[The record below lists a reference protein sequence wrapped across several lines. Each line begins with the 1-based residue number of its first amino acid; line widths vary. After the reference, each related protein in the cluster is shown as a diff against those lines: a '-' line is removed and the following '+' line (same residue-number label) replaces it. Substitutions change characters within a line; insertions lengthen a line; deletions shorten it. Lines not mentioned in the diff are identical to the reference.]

1 MKPIKLKM
9 SAFGP
14 YADVETVDFS
24 AFDGKG
30 LFLIT
35 GTTGAGKTT
44 IFDAICFALFGE
56 TSGSSRNG
64 EMLRSNFAKPLTR
77 TFVELDFEHRGKNY
91 HIIRTTSNEVAK
103 KRGTGS
109 KIEGASAELTGDD
122 ITTPLTKT
130 GEVNNKISEIIGL
143 KCDEYRQIAMLA
155 QGEFKK
161 FIESGSEKR
170 SEIFRK
176 IFHTDIYKEF
186 QDRLKTE
193 SAEKL
198 DEKKKVCEL
207 IKSKTASVAI
217 PDDENFAEIKEK
229 ISLYT
234 DRSDLTVI
242 DIEQFLLHLSVLS
255 EMQKKDNAEIDKKR
269 KELEKTIL
277 EEEKKKALAEEINS
291 KFDTLDAEK
300 LRLEQLLQSKP
311 HYDEML
317 KKAENDEKILHS
329 VKPKYDSFAE
339 AQNRYNLAVKSC
351 KNAEVNRKSAEEN
364 LNLKQNVFAEKKSL
378 EGKIATLN
386 EESGK
391 LRAKEDIYRKY
402 FNLTENL
409 NVYESVL
416 QNSEKEIS
424 DNRKLYSD
432 TENLKSKAEKFIS
445 ENSDTEQKIFDAKS
459 KITAL
464 KDKSGKAERLSAEY
478 QNLAKINARLTNA
491 KAECADLAKSATAL
505 NNEYNEQ
512 HNIYIMNM
520 AGVLADTLEDEKP
533 CPVCGSL
540 HHPTPAKHSE
550 SAPDKETLELLKSKC
565 EVAETAVHQKSN
577 EVTRLETELESAN
590 ANVMEFAT
598 ALEVDSEKLSA
609 ELILQLLSEQKEQL
623 KLLETE
629 LLNLEKI
636 SEQSEKCKAEI
647 LNLDEKLKKLDL
659 VHTDL
664 IRKNADAKSK
674 YNSAKEETETLKPEI
689 KYSSVE
695 ELLNEAKACSDRAE
709 KIKAEIDLAQ
719 SELSKAKSDFDSKVS
734 AENEMKKQLTAFE
747 SELVGKKSELD
758 IILSENNIMECPN
771 FNLLTENSVK
781 ELKQKIETF
790 TDSFKKSQATVEACE
805 KSVEGKHRE
814 DVAEIAKVIAD
825 YNFQKEI
832 QNNLFTDSDR
842 SLHNNQNIYN
852 SVEKLKNDFEEKL
865 RIADVYENLKKTA
878 NGEIVSDNSKI
889 TFERYIMGSYFE
901 QVLYYANLRF
911 SKMTGGRY
919 EIVRGESRDKR
930 ISAGL
935 EISVRDNF
943 NNKERDIS
951 SLSGGESF
959 QASLALALGLSDII
973 QQRNGGIRLDSIFI
987 DEGFGSLDN
996 DSLASAIETLN
1007 DLTGNGN
1014 RLVGI
1019 ISHISELKNSIGN
1032 KIEVVGT
1039 KSGSSIKIITD

>member
-77 TFVELDFEHRGKNY
+77 TYVELDFEHRGNSY

-109 KIEGASAELTGDD
+109 KIENAYAELTGGD

-130 GEVNNKISEIIGL
+130 SDVNKKISEIIGL

-186 QDRLKTE
+186 QDKLKTE
-193 SAEKL
+193 SAEKVE
-198 DEKKKVCEL
+198 EKKKVCEI
-207 IKSKTASVAI
+207 IKSKTVSAAI
-217 PDDENFAEIKEK
+217 PDDENFAEVKEK

-242 DIEQFLLHLSVLS
+242 DIEQFLLHLSALI
-255 EMQKKDNAEIDKKR
+255 EMQKNGNKAIEKKL
-269 KELEKTIL
+269 KEFEKTIL

-291 KFDTLDAEK
+291 KFDTLDNEK

-317 KKAENDEKILHS
+317 KKAENDEKLLHS

-339 AQNRYNLAVKSC
+339 SQNRYNSALTSC
-351 KNAEVNRKSAEEN
+351 KNAEANRKSAEEI
-364 LNLKQNVFAEKKSL
+364 LKAKQEIFLQKKSL
-378 EGKIATLN
+378 ESEISKLN
-386 EESGK
+386 EEAGK
-391 LRAKEDIYRKY
+391 LRAKEDVYRKY
-402 FNLTENL
+402 YTLILNL
-409 NVYESVL
+409 NNYQADL

-424 DNRKLYSD
+424 DNRKSYSD
-432 TENLKSKAEKFIS
+432 TENLKAKAEKFIS
-445 ENSDTEQKIFDAKS
+445 ENNDTEQKIFDVKN

-464 KDKSGKAERLSAEY
+464 KDKSDKAKKLSAEY
-478 QNLAKINARLTNA
+478 ENLEKINAKLTIA
-491 KAECADLAKSATAL
+491 KAECANLAKSATAL

-520 AGVLADTLEDEKP
+520 AGVLADTLENEKP

-550 SAPDKETLELLKSKC
+550 NAPDKETLDLLKSKC
-565 EVAETAVHQKSN
+565 EAAETAVHQKSN
-577 EVTRLETELESAN
+577 EVTRFETEAKSASAN
-590 ANVMEFAT
+590 VTEFAT
-598 ALEVDSEKLSA
+598 ALEVDTAKFSA
-609 ELILQLLSEQKEQL
+609 EFILQLLSEQKEQL
-623 KLLETE
+623 KSLEAE

-636 SEQSEKCKAEI
+636 SKQREKCRAEI
-647 LNLDEKLKKLDL
+647 LSLDEKLKKLDL

-674 YNSAKEETETLKPEI
+674 YDSAKEETETLKPEI

-695 ELLNEAKACSDRAE
+695 KLLNEAKACSDRAE
-709 KIKAEIDLAQ
+709 KIKAGIDLAQ
-719 SELSKAKSDFDSKVS
+719 NELSKAKSDFDGKIS
-734 AENEMKKQLTAFE
+734 AENEMKKQLSTFE

-758 IILSENNIMECPN
+758 IVLSENNITKCPD
-771 FNLLTENSVK
+771 FNLLTESSVK
-781 ELKQKIETF
+781 ELKQKVETF
-790 TDSFKKSQATVEACE
+790 TDSLKKSQATVEACE

-825 YNFQKEI
+825 YNSQKEI

-852 SVEKLKNDFEEKL
+852 DVEKLKNDFEEKL
-865 RIADVYENLKKTA
+865 KIADIYENLKKTA

-987 DEGFGSLDN
+987 DEGFGSLDD

-1019 ISHISELKNSIGN
+1019 ISHINELKNSIGN

-1039 KSGSSIKIITD
+1039 KSGSSIKIVTD

>member
-77 TFVELDFEHRGKNY
+77 TYVELDFEHRGKNY

-109 KIEGASAELTGDD
+109 KIENAYAELTGDD

-186 QDRLKTE
+186 QERLKTE

-198 DEKKKVCEL
+198 EEKKKVCEI

-300 LRLEQLLQSKP
+300 LRLDQLLQKKP
-311 HYDEML
+311 YYDEML
-317 KKAENDEKILHS
+317 NKAENDEKILHS

-339 AQNRYNLAVKSC
+339 SRKRYDSALQNC
-351 KNAEVNRKSAEEN
+351 KNAEINRKSAEEI
-364 LNLKQNVFAEKKSL
+364 LKSKQEIFSQKKSL
-378 EGKIATLN
+378 ESEISKLN

-391 LRAKEDIYRKY
+391 LRAKEDTYRKY
-402 FNLTENL
+402 FNLTANL

-424 DNRKLYSD
+424 DNRKSYSD

-491 KAECADLAKSATAL
+491 KAECTELAKSATEL

-540 HHPTPAKHSE
+540 HHPNPAKHSE
-550 SAPDKETLELLKSKC
+550 NAPDKDTLDALKARC
-565 EVAETAVHQKSN
+565 EVAENAVNKKSN
-577 EVTRLETELESAN
+577 EVTRLETESESAKT
-590 ANVMEFAT
+590 NVTEFT
-598 ALEVDSEKLSA
+598 NALEVDAETLSA
-609 ELILQLLSEQKEQL
+609 ETILQLLAEQKEQL

-636 SEQSEKCKAEI
+636 SEQSEKCKVEI

-659 VHTDL
+659 VHTEL
-664 IRKNADAKSK
+664 ICKNADAKSK

-719 SELSKAKSDFDSKVS
+719 DELSKAKSAFDSKVS

-747 SELVGKKSELD
+747 SELVGKKSKLD
-758 IILSENNIMECPN
+758 IILSENNITECPN

-781 ELKQKIETF
+781 ELKQKIEAF
-790 TDSFKKSQATVEACE
+790 TDSLKKSQATVEACE

-814 DVAEIAKVIAD
+814 DVAEIAKVIAN
-825 YNFQKEI
+825 YNSQKEI

-852 SVEKLKNDFEEKL
+852 DVEKLKNDFEEKL

-987 DEGFGSLDN
+987 DEGFGSLDG
-996 DSLASAIETLN
+996 DRLASAIETLN

>member
-77 TFVELDFEHRGKNY
+77 TFVELDFEHRGKSY

-109 KIEGASAELTGDD
+109 KIENAYAELTGDD

-130 GEVNNKISEIIGL
+130 SDVNKKISEIIGL

-186 QDRLKTE
+186 QDKLKIE
-193 SAEKL
+193 SAEKVE
-198 DEKKKVCEL
+198 EKKKVCEI

-242 DIEQFLLHLSVLS
+242 DIEQFLLHLSALI
-255 EMQKKDNAEIDKKR
+255 EMQKNGSKAIEKKL

-291 KFDTLDAEK
+291 KFDTLDNEK

-317 KKAENDEKILHS
+317 KKAENDEKLLHS

-339 AQNRYNLAVKSC
+339 AQNRYDSAVKSC
-351 KNAEVNRKSAEEN
+351 KNAEVNRKSAEKI
-364 LNLKQNVFAEKKSL
+364 LKAKQEIFSQKKSL
-378 EGKIATLN
+378 ESEISKLN

-391 LRAKEDIYRKY
+391 LRAKEDVYRKY
-402 FNLTENL
+402 YNLVLNLEN
-409 NVYESVL
+409 YQSDL
-416 QNSEKEIS
+416 QNSEKEIL
-424 DNRKLYSD
+424 DNRKSYSD
-432 TENLKSKAEKFIS
+432 TENLKSKTEKFIS
-445 ENSDTEQKIFDAKS
+445 ENSDTEQKIFDVKN

-464 KDKSGKAERLSAEY
+464 NDKSDKAKKLSAEY
-478 QNLAKINARLTNA
+478 ENLEKINAKLTIV
-491 KAECADLAKSATAL
+491 KAECTELVKSATAL

-550 SAPDKETLELLKSKC
+550 NAPDKDALDALKARCET
-565 EVAETAVHQKSN
+565 AETAVHQKSN
-577 EVTRLETELESAN
+577 EVTRLETESKSAK
-590 ANVMEFAT
+590 ANVTEFAT
-598 ALEVDSEKLSA
+598 VLEVDAEKLSA
-609 ELILQLLSEQKEQL
+609 ELILLLLSEQKEQL
-623 KLLETE
+623 KSLETE
-629 LLNLEKI
+629 VISLEKI
-636 SEQSEKCKAEI
+636 NEQREKCKAEI
-647 LNLDEKLKKLDL
+647 LNFDEKLKKLDL

-674 YNSAKEETETLKPEI
+674 YNSAKEETKALKSEI

-695 ELLNEAKACSDRAE
+695 KLLNEAKACSDRAE
-709 KIKAEIDLAQ
+709 KIKSEIDLAQ
-719 SELSKAKSDFDSKVS
+719 DELSKAKSDFDGKIS

-747 SELVGKKSELD
+747 SELVVKKSELD
-758 IILSENNIMECPN
+758 IVLSENNITECPD
-771 FNLLTENSVK
+771 FNLLTESSVK
-781 ELKQKIETF
+781 ELKQKVEAF
-790 TDSFKKSQATVEACE
+790 TDSLKKSQATVEACE

-814 DVAEIAKVIAD
+814 DVAEIAKVIVD
-825 YNFQKEI
+825 YNSQKEI

-852 SVEKLKNDFEEKL
+852 DVDKLKNDFEEKL
-865 RIADVYENLKKTA
+865 KIADIYENLKKTA

-959 QASLALALGLSDII
+959 QESLALALGLSDII

-987 DEGFGSLDN
+987 DEGFGSLDD

-1019 ISHISELKNSIGN
+1019 ISHINELKNSIGN

>member
-77 TFVELDFEHRGKNY
+77 TYVELDFEHRGKSY

-186 QDRLKTE
+186 QDKLKTE

-198 DEKKKVCEL
+198 EEKKKVCEL
-207 IKSKTASVAI
+207 IKSKTVAVEI
-217 PDDENFAEIKEK
+217 PDDDSFAEISEK

-234 DRSDLTVI
+234 DRTDLTVI

-339 AQNRYNLAVKSC
+339 SRKRYDSALQNC
-351 KNAEVNRKSAEEN
+351 KNAEINRKSAEEI
-364 LNLKQNVFAEKKSL
+364 LKSKQEIFSQKKSL
-378 EGKIATLN
+378 ESEISKLN

-391 LRAKEDIYRKY
+391 LRAKEDTYRKY
-402 FNLTENL
+402 FNLTANL

-424 DNRKLYSD
+424 DNRKSYSD

-445 ENSDTEQKIFDAKS
+445 ENSDTEQKIFDVKS
-459 KITAL
+459 KTTAL
-464 KDKSGKAERLSAEY
+464 KDKSGKAERLFAEY
-478 QNLAKINARLTNA
+478 ENLAKIYARLANA

-540 HHPTPAKHSE
+540 HHPTPAKHRE
-550 SAPDKETLELLKSKC
+550 NAPDKETLDLLKSKC

-609 ELILQLLSEQKEQL
+609 ELILQLLAEQKEQL

-659 VHTDL
+659 VHTEL

-709 KIKAEIDLAQ
+709 KIRAEIDLAQ

-734 AENEMKKQLTAFE
+734 AENETAKQLKSFE
-747 SELVGKKSELD
+747 FELENKKTELD
-758 IILSENNIMECPN
+758 IVLSENNITECPD
-771 FNLLTENSVK
+771 FNLLTEDSIK
-781 ELKQKIETF
+781 ELKRKIETF
-790 TDSFKKSQATVEACE
+790 TDSLKKSQATVEACE

-814 DVAEIAKVIAD
+814 DVAEIAKIIAD
-825 YNFQKEI
+825 YNSQKEI
-832 QNNLFTDSDR
+832 QNDLFTDSDR

-852 SVEKLKNDFEEKL
+852 DVEKLKNDFEEKL
-865 RIADVYENLKKTA
+865 KIADIYENLKKTA

-987 DEGFGSLDN
+987 DEGFGSLDG
-996 DSLASAIETLN
+996 DRLASAIETLN

>member
-77 TFVELDFEHRGKNY
+77 TYVELDFEHRGKSY

-109 KIEGASAELTGDD
+109 KIESAYAELTGDD
-122 ITTPLTKT
+122 ISTPLTKT
-130 GEVNNKISEIIGL
+130 NEVNKKISEIIGL

-176 IFHTDIYKEF
+176 IFHTDIYKNF
-186 QDRLKTE
+186 QDRLKAE
-193 SAEKL
+193 SAEKVE
-198 DEKKKVCEL
+198 EKKKVCE
-207 IKSKTASVAI
+207 IIRSKTASVEI
-217 PDDENFAEIKEK
+217 PDDENYSEIKEK

-234 DRSDLTVI
+234 DRADLTVI
-242 DIEQFLLHLSVLS
+242 DIEQFLLHFSALT
-255 EMQKKDNAEIDKKR
+255 EMQNASNREVDKKR

-277 EEEKKKALAEEINS
+277 EEEKKKALAVEINN

-317 KKAENDEKILHS
+317 RKAESDEKILHS

-339 AQNRYNLAVKSC
+339 SQKRYNSALKSC
-351 KNAEVNRKSAEEN
+351 KNAELSRKSAEEN
-364 LNLKQNVFAEKKSL
+364 LKIKQDVFAQKKLL
-378 EGKIATLN
+378 EGKISELN

-391 LRAKEDIYRKY
+391 LRAKEDIYKKY
-402 FNLTENL
+402 FNLSANL
-409 NVYESVL
+409 KTFETIL

-424 DNRKLYSD
+424 GNRKLYSD
-432 TENLKSKAEKFIS
+432 TKNLKTETEKFIS
-445 ENSDTEQKIFDAKS
+445 ENSDTEQKIFDAKNE
-459 KITAL
+459 ITAL
-464 KDKSGKAERLSAEY
+464 KDKSLKAERLSAEY
-478 QNLAKINARLTNA
+478 ENLRKIIANLSAVKT
-491 KAECADLAKSATAL
+491 ECAELAKSATAL

-520 AGVLADTLEDEKP
+520 AGVLADTLESEKP

-540 HHPTPAKHSE
+540 HHPNPAKHSE
-550 SAPDKETLELLKSKC
+550 NAPDKETLDLLKAKC
-565 EVAETAVHQKSN
+565 EAAETAVHQKST
-577 EVTRLETELESAN
+577 EIARLETELKSVKSSAEESSA
-590 ANVMEFAT
+590 
-598 ALEVDSEKLSA
+598 ALEIDFENLSD
-609 ELILQLLSEQKEQL
+609 EYILQLLTEQKTQL
-623 KLLETE
+623 NSLEKQV
-629 LLNLEKI
+629 LDLEKI
-636 SEQSEKCKAEI
+636 KKQLEKSKTDIADY
-647 LNLDEKLKKLDL
+647 DEKLRKLDEI
-659 VHTDL
+659 HTDL
-664 IRKNADAKSK
+664 IRKNADAKNK

-689 KYSSVE
+689 KYSSVA
-695 ELLNEAKACSDRAE
+695 ELLNEATACSNKAQQ
-709 KIKAEIDLAQ
+709 IKAEIDFAQ
-719 SELSKAKSDFDSKVS
+719 NELSKAKSDFDSKTS
-734 AENEMKKQLTAFE
+734 AEDETKKQLTAFE
-747 SELVGKKSELD
+747 SELRNKETELKN
-758 IILSENNIMECPN
+758 ILLENNISECPD
-771 FNLLTENSVK
+771 FDLLTENSVK
-781 ELKQKIETF
+781 GLKQRVETF
-790 TDSFKKSQATVEACE
+790 TDSIKKSQATVETCE
-805 KSVEGKHRE
+805 KSVEGKQRE
-814 DVAEIAKVIAD
+814 DV
-825 YNFQKEI
+825 QKINDLIVSYTSEKEKWDKAY
-832 QNNLFTDSDR
+832 TDSDR

-865 RIADVYENLKKTA
+865 RVADIYENLKKTA

-901 QVLYYANLRF
+901 QVLYFANLRF

-987 DEGFGSLDN
+987 DEGFGSLDD

-1019 ISHISELKNSIGN
+1019 ISHINELKNSIGN

-1039 KSGSSIKIITD
+1039 KSGSSIKIITE

>member
-77 TFVELDFEHRGKNY
+77 TYVELDFEHRGKKY
-91 HIIRTTSNEVAK
+91 RIIRTTSNEVAK

-198 DEKKKVCEL
+198 EEKKKVCEL
-207 IKSKTASVAI
+207 IKSKTVAVEI
-217 PDDENFAEIKEK
+217 PDDDSFAEISEK
-229 ISLYT
+229 INLYT

-255 EMQKKDNAEIDKKR
+255 EMQKKDNAEIEKKR

-300 LRLEQLLQSKP
+300 LRLEQLLQKKP

-339 AQNRYNLAVKSC
+339 AQKRYNSALEGC
-351 KNAEVNRKSAEEN
+351 KNAEISRKSAEEI
-364 LNLKQNVFAEKKSL
+364 LKSKQKIFSQKKSL
-378 EGKIATLN
+378 ESEISKLN

-391 LRAKEDIYRKY
+391 LCAKEDIYRKY
-402 FNLTENL
+402 YNLVLNL
-409 NVYESVL
+409 ESYQTDL

-424 DNRKLYSD
+424 DNRKSYSD

-478 QNLAKINARLTNA
+478 QNLAKINARLANA

-550 SAPDKETLELLKSKC
+550 NAPDKETLDLLKSKC

-577 EVTRLETELESAN
+577 EVTRLETESESAN

-598 ALEVDSEKLSA
+598 ELEVDSEKLSA
-609 ELILQLLSEQKEQL
+609 ELILQLLAEQKEQL

-659 VHTDL
+659 VHTEL

-674 YNSAKEETETLKPEI
+674 YNSAKEETESLKAEI

-695 ELLNEAKACSDRAE
+695 ELLNAAKACADKAE
-709 KIKAEIDLAQ
+709 QIKSEIDLAQ
-719 SELSKAKSDFDSKVS
+719 DELSKAKSDFDGKVS

-758 IILSENNIMECPN
+758 IILSENNITECPN

-781 ELKQKIETF
+781 ELKQKVEAF
-790 TDSFKKSQATVEACE
+790 TDSLKKSLATVEACE
-805 KSVEGKHRE
+805 KSVEGKQRE
-814 DVAEIAKVIAD
+814 DVLKI
-825 YNFQKEI
+825 KELI
-832 QNNLFTDSDR
+832 DSYTSEKEKWDNLYTAGDR
-842 SLHNNQNIYN
+842 SLHNNLNIYN

-996 DSLASAIETLN
+996 DRLASAIETLN

>member
-77 TFVELDFEHRGKNY
+77 TYVELDFEHRGKKY
-91 HIIRTTSNEVAK
+91 RIIRTTSNEVAK

-186 QDRLKTE
+186 QDKLKTE

-198 DEKKKVCEL
+198 EEKKKVCEL
-207 IKSKTASVAI
+207 IKSKTVAVEI
-217 PDDENFAEIKEK
+217 PDDESFAEISEK

-234 DRSDLTVI
+234 DRTDLTVI

-255 EMQKKDNAEIDKKR
+255 EMQKKDNAEIEKKR

-277 EEEKKKALAEEINS
+277 EKEKKKALAVEINN

-339 AQNRYNLAVKSC
+339 SRKRYDSALKNC
-351 KNAEVNRKSAEEN
+351 KNAEINRKSAEEN
-364 LNLKQNVFAEKKSL
+364 LKLKQNVFAEKKL
-378 EGKIATLN
+378 FEGKIATLN

-391 LRAKEDIYRKY
+391 LRAKEDTYRKY
-402 FNLTENL
+402 FNLTANL
-409 NVYESVL
+409 NVYE
-416 QNSEKEIS
+416 
-424 DNRKLYSD
+424 
-432 TENLKSKAEKFIS
+432 FIS

-459 KITAL
+459 KITTL

-478 QNLAKINARLTNA
+478 ENLEKINARLTNA

-540 HHPTPAKHSE
+540 HHPNPAKHSE
-550 SAPDKETLELLKSKC
+550 NAPDKETLDLLKSKC
-565 EVAETAVHQKSN
+565 EVAETAVHKKSN
-577 EVTRLETELESAN
+577 EVTRLETESESAKT
-590 ANVMEFAT
+590 NVTEFVN
-598 ALEVDSEKLSA
+598 ALEIDAETFSA
-609 ELILQLLSEQKEQL
+609 EMISQLLSEQKEQL
-623 KLLETE
+623 KALENE
-629 LLNLEKI
+629 ASDLEKVR
-636 SEQSEKCKAEI
+636 EQREVCKAEI
-647 LNLDEKLKKLDL
+647 SRFDEKLKKLDL
-659 VHTDL
+659 VHTEL

-674 YNSAKEETETLKPEI
+674 YNSAKEETESLKAEI

-695 ELLNEAKACSDRAE
+695 ELLNAAKACADKAE
-709 KIKAEIDLAQ
+709 QIKSEIDLAQ
-719 SELSKAKSDFDSKVS
+719 SELSNAKSDFDSKVS
-734 AENEMKKQLTAFE
+734 VENETAKQLKSFE
-747 SELVGKKSELD
+747 SELENKKSELD
-758 IILSENNIMECPN
+758 IVLSENNILECPD
-771 FNLLTENSVK
+771 FNLLTEDSIK
-781 ELKQKIETF
+781 ELKQEAETF
-790 TDSFKKSQATVEACE
+790 TDSLKKSRATVEACE
-805 KSVEGKHRE
+805 KSVEGKQRE
-814 DVAEIAKVIAD
+814 DVLKINELINN
-825 YNFQKEI
+825 YTSEKEKWD
-832 QNNLFTDSDR
+832 NLYTAGDR

-1007 DLTGNGN
+1007 ELTGNGN